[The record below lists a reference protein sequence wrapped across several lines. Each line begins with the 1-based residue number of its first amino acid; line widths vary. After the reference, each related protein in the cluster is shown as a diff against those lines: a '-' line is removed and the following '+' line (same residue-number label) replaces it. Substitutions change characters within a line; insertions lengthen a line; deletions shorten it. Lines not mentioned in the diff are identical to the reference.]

1 MYSSGGAFSYLNLI
15 LYLIEKYAG
24 RDMSV
29 LAAKV
34 FAIEIERENQL
45 SFIIFQGQ
53 RGHEDELVK
62 KAQEYIEKNYQ
73 EKITVDQLASMLALS
88 RRNLE
93 RRFKKATANTVVEYI
108 QRVRIE
114 AAKMTLEKARENVN
128 DAMYKSGYTDTKA
141 FRSTFKKI
149 TGLSPIEY
157 RSKYNRNMA
166 YA

>member
-1 MYSSGGAFSYLNLI
+1 
-15 LYLIEKYAG
+15 
-24 RDMSV
+24 MSI

-45 SFIIFQGQ
+45 SFIIFQVQ
-53 RGHEDELVK
+53 RAHEDDAVK

-73 EKITVDQLASMLALS
+73 EKMTVDQLAAMLALS
-88 RRNLE
+88 RRNFE

-114 AAKMTLEKARENVN
+114 AAKISLEKQRENVN
-128 DAMYKSGYTDTKA
+128 EAMYKAGYTDTKA

-157 RSKYNRNMA
+157 RSKYNRLA
-166 YA
+166 VA